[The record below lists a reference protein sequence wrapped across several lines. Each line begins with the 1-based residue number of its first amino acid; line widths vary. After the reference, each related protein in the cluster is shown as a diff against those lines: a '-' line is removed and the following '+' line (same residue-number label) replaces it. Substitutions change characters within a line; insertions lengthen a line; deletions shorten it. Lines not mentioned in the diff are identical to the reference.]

1 MKKEDIEYIDELI
14 LKAEAEETKA
24 EVPTEG
30 DRWPELPEGFEQ
42 RLRQELLNAAQRERL
57 TKRKLWIPAIA
68 ASVAAILVVGVTML
82 NRTEKQSE
90 SFTFTDT
97 CLTADEAQA
106 EVEYAM
112 MLVSEHLNGK
122 GTTLVSF

>member
-1 MKKEDIEYIDELI
+1 MNKEDLEYIDELI
-14 LKAEAEETKA
+14 LKAEAEE
-24 EVPTEG
+24 
-30 DRWPELPEGFEQ
+30 LPDGFEQ
-42 RLRQELLNAAQRERL
+42 RLRQELLNAAQRERM
-57 TKRKLWIPAIA
+57 TRRKLWIPAIA

-112 MLVSEHLNGK
+112 MLVSEHLNGR